1 MPKRKHSP
9 TPPLSN
15 TTRDHEYLSLC
26 SQFAEITSTNNALAM
41 AFLQDTDWDLER
53 ALADFFAEHRTEE
66 HSVQI
71 DHIDLTETSSEDV
84 PITLE
89 SNAVECTVF
98 NVLSWNVDGLDTSNL
113 VQRTDEIV
121 SRLKSE
127 PFHVV
132 CFQEVTMVTLPMFR
146 TKLEKDYLIFSPTD
160 LPFSDCVHYFVTI
173 MIRRHPAI
181 EVDRN
186 SFLVHS
192 FPNSVMGRHLVSIKL
207 NINSAKL
214 TDQPT
219 PSTTISVRIFT
230 AHLESCRESSAER
243 KNQLAYAWTRMKH
256 FGPPS
261 ENASNEHPRASIFCG
276 DLNLR
281 DKEVEELGGVP
292 PDITDVWLATGSRLE
307 LCATWDP
314 RRNTNASRLV
324 GGGPRRYG
332 SSPIFRYDRMYVHG
346 AGLKPVDFGLRGLE
360 KVPGAACF
368 PSDHWGIL
376 GRFQLDT
383 VSHTS

>member
-9 TPPLSN
+9 TPPLSD

-41 AFLQDTDWDLER
+41 AFLQDRDWDLER

-66 HSVQI
+66 PTVTGAISASARRLQKRLLISADSVQI

-84 PITLE
+84 PTTLE

-98 NVLSWNVDGLDTSNL
+98 NVLSWNVDGLDTSNI

-173 MIRRHPAI
+173 MVRRHPAI

-186 SFLVHS
+186 SFLVILLRS
-192 FPNSVMGRHLVSIKL
+192 TSLYSPRCRSLNWFILARPVS
-207 NINSAKL
+207 NN
-214 TDQPT
+214 
-219 PSTTISVRIFT
+219 
-230 AHLESCRESSAER
+230 
-243 KNQLAYAWTRMKH
+243 
-256 FGPPS
+256 
-261 ENASNEHPRASIFCG
+261 
-276 DLNLR
+276 
-281 DKEVEELGGVP
+281 
-292 PDITDVWLATGSRLE
+292 
-307 LCATWDP
+307 
-314 RRNTNASRLV
+314 
-324 GGGPRRYG
+324 
-332 SSPIFRYDRMYVHG
+332 
-346 AGLKPVDFGLRGLE
+346 
-360 KVPGAACF
+360 
-368 PSDHWGIL
+368 
-376 GRFQLDT
+376 
-383 VSHTS
+383 